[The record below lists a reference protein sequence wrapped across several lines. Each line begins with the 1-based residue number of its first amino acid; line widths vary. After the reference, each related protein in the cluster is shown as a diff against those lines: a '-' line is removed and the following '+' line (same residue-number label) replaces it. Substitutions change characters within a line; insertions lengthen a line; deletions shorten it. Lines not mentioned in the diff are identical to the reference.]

1 MEWHSIL
8 LAKIYDTEVPQ
19 VEVILLIRE
28 NNKLKLN
35 STRNYA
41 VS

>member
-19 VEVILLIRE
+19 VEVILLCE